1 MGTMLWRTPSKVR
14 PAAGFIEPCIPTLA
28 AKPPSGPQW
37 VYEIKHD
44 GYRLMVRKAGD
55 RVRIYT
61 RRGADW
67 TVRYPLIA
75 DAARAL
81 KARSAL
87 LDGEGVICGPDGV
100 ANFDRLHAKVFDH
113 EAVLYAF
120 DLLEHDGDD
129 LRALALSD
137 RKTRLQRLLD
147 RKDQRILFNEHIA
160 TDGTVVFDHACR
172 MGLEGIVAKRL
183 DLPYRSGKAKCWVK
197 VKNPKSPAMLRI
209 EDGTW

>member
-1 MGTMLWRTPSKVR
+1 MLWRTPSKVR

-28 AKPPSGPQW
+28 AKPPAGPQW

-67 TVRYPLIA
+67 TARYPLIA

-100 ANFDRLHAKVFDH
+100 ANFDGSTPRCSTM
-113 EAVLYAF
+113 
-120 DLLEHDGDD
+120 
-129 LRALALSD
+129 RPCCTPS
-137 RKTRLQRLLD
+137 TCWSMT
-147 RKDQRILFNEHIA
+147 A
-160 TDGTVVFDHACR
+160 TICARC
-172 MGLEGIVAKRL
+172 
-183 DLPYRSGKAKCWVK
+183 P
-197 VKNPKSPAMLRI
+197 
-209 EDGTW
+209 

>member
-1 MGTMLWRTPSKVR
+1 
-14 PAAGFIEPCIPTLA
+14 
-28 AKPPSGPQW
+28 
-37 VYEIKHD
+37 
-44 GYRLMVRKAGD
+44 MVRKSGD

-61 RRGADW
+61 RGGADW
-67 TVRYPLIA
+67 TGRYPLIVE
-75 DAARAL
+75 AARAL
-81 KARSAL
+81 NVKSAL
-87 LDGEGVICGPDGV
+87 MDGEGVICGPDGV

-129 LRALALSD
+129 LRPLPLSD
-137 RKTRLQRLLD
+137 RKLRLQRLLD
-147 RKDQRILFNEHIA
+147 RKDHRIVFNEHIA
-160 TDGTVVFDHACR
+160 AAGAVVFDHACR